1 MEPRVG
7 MCLLSYD
14 GVVVRASAIMTDWV
28 DEPQFDTS
36 RGLEISVLTLLIH
49 GDEPILKQKGHH
61 PRSCI
66 QLPHT
71 PHTPDALKGSF
82 SN

>member
-36 RGLEISVLTLLIH
+36 RGLEISVLTLT
-49 GDEPILKQKGHH
+49 D
-61 PRSCI
+61 PR
-66 QLPHT
+66 
-71 PHTPDALKGSF
+71 G
-82 SN
+82 